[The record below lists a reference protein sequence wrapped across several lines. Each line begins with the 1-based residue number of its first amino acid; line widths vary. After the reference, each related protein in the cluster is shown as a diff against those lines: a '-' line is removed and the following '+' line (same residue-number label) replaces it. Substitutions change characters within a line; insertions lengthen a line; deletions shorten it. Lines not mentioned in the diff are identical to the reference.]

1 MDMWVWSK
9 LSAMRWMDAWEER
22 FFGNQNAV
30 ITELKG
36 GKSLRVE
43 VYTEEKAEAEAIAAQ
58 FGGSVRELKSR
69 NWAEHKG
76 AISPPLTIRG
86 AFLITQE
93 SDPKKLAKLRV
104 GAGKKEV
111 ITIPAEMAFGT
122 GDHPTTSTVLRF
134 LVDETRGREKGWNFL
149 DLGTG
154 SGILAIA
161 AYKLGAKEIVAL
173 DYDPKAVEV
182 ASENMKRNDV
192 DGVEIGEADVTTWK
206 NRKRYEAIAANLFSD
221 VLLQTLPRMS
231 AWLAQNGVVFL
242 SGILAPQW
250 DAVREKAEA
259 CGFVVEKHLKK
270 GKWVTAKLR
279 LGEK

>member
-1 MDMWVWSK
+1 
-9 LSAMRWMDAWEER
+9 MRWMDAWEER

-30 ITELKG
+30 ISELKG

-43 VYTEEKAEAEAIAAQ
+43 VYTETKEGAEEIAAQ

-69 NWAEHKG
+69 NWADQKG
-76 AISPPLTIRG
+76 AIGPPLTIRD

-93 SDPKKLAKLRV
+93 NDSKKLAELRAR
-104 GAGKKEV
+104 AGKKEV

-134 LVDETRGREKGWNFL
+134 LVDDTRGRENGWSFL

-154 SGILAIA
+154 SGVLAIA
-161 AYKLGAKEIVAL
+161 ARKLGAGKIVAL

-182 ASENMKRNDV
+182 AGENMLRNKV
-192 DGVEIGEADVTTWK
+192 NEVEIGEADVTTWK
-206 NRKRYEAIAANLFSD
+206 NRKRYEVIAANLFSD
-221 VLLQTLPRMS
+221 VLLQTLPRMG
-231 AWLAQNGVVFL
+231 AWLTKDGVVFL

-250 DAVREKAEA
+250 DEVREQALKS
-259 CGFVVEKHLKK
+259 GFEVEKHLKK
-270 GKWVTAKLR
+270 EKWVTAKLNFR
-279 LGEK
+279 G